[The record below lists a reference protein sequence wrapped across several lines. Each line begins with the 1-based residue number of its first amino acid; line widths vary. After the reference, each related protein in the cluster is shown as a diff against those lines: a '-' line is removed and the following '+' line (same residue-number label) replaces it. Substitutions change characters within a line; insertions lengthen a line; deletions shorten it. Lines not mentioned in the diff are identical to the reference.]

1 LNLSGLV
8 VAYPEARMANY
19 IPIDILVA
27 DDSFDDVLFLSLAF
41 RKARIN
47 HSLTRVANG
56 KEAIEYLRD
65 NSPPDVLLLD
75 LKMPGMDG
83 FEVLKWIREQPALAN
98 LPVIVV
104 SGSNLQS
111 DKARAKELGARDYF
125 VKDADWEPLV
135 NGLSLRI
142 AELTSEVA

>member
-1 LNLSGLV
+1 MNDQ
-8 VAYPEARMANY
+8 
-19 IPIDILVA
+19 PILYAEDEENDIL
-27 DDSFDDVLFLSLAF
+27 FMERAF
-41 RKARIN
+41 HFAG
-47 HSLTRVANG
+47 VANPLVTVPNG
-56 KEAIEYLRD
+56 QLAVEYLASLRD
-65 NSPPDVLLLD
+65 QDRALFPCLVLLD
-75 LKMPGMDG
+75 LNLPLKSGL
-83 FEVLKWIREQPALAN
+83 EVLKWIREQPALAN

-142 AELTSEVA
+142 AELTSEVV